1 MLVRHARP
9 ADLPRFLELV
19 RELADFEKM
28 EGPSPE
34 AAARLRED
42 AFGAKPRFELFL
54 GEVEDRVDAYAV
66 VFEAYS
72 TFRAAPILYL
82 EDLYV
87 SPSAR
92 RKGLAGRMMQV
103 LAAEALRR
111 KCCRMSWVVL
121 DWNRDAQRF
130 YESVG
135 ARRQAE
141 WWPYTLEGDDLARV
155 ASPDTGT
162 GMDDRDAS

>member
-9 ADLPRFLELV
+9 EDFPRFLALV
-19 RELADFEKM
+19 RELAAFEKM
-28 EGPSPE
+28 EGPTPDAE
-34 AAARLRED
+34 ARLREG

-54 GEVEDRVDAYAV
+54 GEIDGRVEAYAV
-66 VFEAYS
+66 VFETYS

-92 RKGLAGRMMQV
+92 RKGLAGRLMQT
-103 LAAEALRR
+103 LAAEAVHRG
-111 KCCRMSWVVL
+111 CCRVSWVVL

-130 YESVG
+130 YESLG
-135 ARRQAE
+135 ARREAS
-141 WWPYTLEGDDLARV
+141 WWPYVLEGQDLARV